1 MRMKFQRVLFA
12 FLLSVITPC
21 GFFLVQAQDTTFPG
35 TEVDALGVDKES
47 DKMMYNPGELDP
59 AFRKAQTIST
69 IKDSVAMTIKPTPA
83 KVTKPAEASKTPVKR
98 PSQEDDSILSFNFLY
113 YIFQKYKMQDIVD

>member
-1 MRMKFQRVLFA
+1 MRIKFQDILFA
-12 FLLSVITPC
+12 FLLSVVTPA
-21 GFFLVQAQDTTFPG
+21 GFILVQAQDASFPG

-47 DKMMYNPGELDP
+47 DKNYSPGELDP
-59 AFRKAQTIST
+59 AFQKAQTST
-69 IKDSVAMTIKPTPA
+69 LKDSLAIRPNTRAKLPTD
-83 KVTKPAEASKTPVKR
+83 ASKTPVKR